1 MLRFPILPSSGRLTN
16 YIVREIHS
24 PVVETRLLVKRN
36 SRKRLPSPFCIDAD
50 RRKGPRTSP
59 ALKKQNTGGFWVKTT
74 NGEKRLGEVYRP
86 LVEILVG
93 LFKERRLPHQIKIL

>member
-1 MLRFPILPSSGRLTN
+1 M
-16 YIVREIHS
+16 
-24 PVVETRLLVKRN
+24 
-36 SRKRLPSPFCIDAD
+36 
-50 RRKGPRTSP
+50 SP

-93 LFKERRLPHQIKIL
+93 LFEERRLPHQIEILQKKKKGYQIEHECLI